1 MGGRNKWGVNMKTR
15 ILIADDDKYARRA
28 ARLTVKDEPDMEVVG
43 EAENGFQAEDLAVK
57 TRPDVILMDIEMK
70 GMDGITATRHLTEK
84 CPASKIIAFSGHAK
98 AALLEDILKAG
109 AVGYVCKLDD
119 RKETVEAIK
128 EVMNGRVYFSET
140 MRLCIRDSIVSS
152 VSRSD
157 TSSINV
163 LTEREREVLKRI
175 AAGCSTKE
183 IADDLKISV
192 RTVEDHRQSIMRK
205 LNKHSIADLTRVAAH
220 AGVLSI

>member
-1 MGGRNKWGVNMKTR
+1 MKIR

-28 ARLTVKDEPDMEVVG
+28 ARLAVKGEPDMEIVG
-43 EAENGFQAEDLAVK
+43 EAENGQQAEELAVK
-57 TRPDVILMDIEMK
+57 TSPDVILMDIEMK

-84 CPASKIIAFSGHAK
+84 CPASKIVAFSGHAK

-109 AVGYVCKLDD
+109 AVGYVCKFDD

-128 EVMNGRVYFSET
+128 EVMNGRVYFSEA
-140 MRLCIRDSIVSS
+140 MRECIRDSIVNSAFTPDAS
-152 VSRSD
+152 LIKVR
-157 TSSINV
+157 
-163 LTEREREVLKRI
+163 TEREREVLKRI

-205 LNKHSIADLTRVAAH
+205 LNKHNVAGLIRIAAH
-220 AGVLSI
+220 AGLFSI